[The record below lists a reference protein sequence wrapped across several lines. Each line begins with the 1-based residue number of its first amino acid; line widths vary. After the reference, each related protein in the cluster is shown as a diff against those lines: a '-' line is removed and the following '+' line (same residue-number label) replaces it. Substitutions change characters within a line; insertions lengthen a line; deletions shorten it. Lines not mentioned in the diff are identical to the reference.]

1 MGDHLLP
8 WEWSSR
14 CFWVRWRGWW
24 VGTPNVCIY
33 KGTTTTFIIWKIHMS
48 KKNLAL
54 KRGKNTAAE
63 TTCPKKNYAKK
74 PPPCPSGWVQACGG
88 PTDTDFLFN
97 YFLQFIA
104 EPTASPVTTMPYSIP
119 NSYRKAL
126 TGMTG
131 AGDVGA
137 SLVVSNALLCLCAHE
152 TLVSLRLF

>member
-1 MGDHLLP
+1 MCASTKTPLDTTIYNILSYERSICEKKILALKTSQEKRHH
-8 WEWSSR
+8 SR
-14 CFWVRWRGWW
+14 DE
-24 VGTPNVCIY
+24 
-33 KGTTTTFIIWKIHMS
+33 MS
-48 KKNLAL
+48 KKTTTGSHHVTLVA
-54 KRGKNTAAE
+54 GK
-63 TTCPKKNYAKK
+63 
-74 PPPCPSGWVQACGG
+74 ACGG

-137 SLVVSNALLCLCAHE
+137 SLVVSNALLCPYAHE
-152 TLVSLRLF
+152 TLVSLGVIFAR

>member
-14 CFWVRWRGWW
+14 CLWVRWRGWW
-24 VGTPNVCIY
+24 VGTPNVCTC
-33 KGTTTTFIIWKIHMS
+33 KGTLQHLSYERSTYIYIYIQ
-48 KKNLAL
+48 KNLPW
-54 KRGKNTAAE
+54 KHHKKKPTTAE
-63 TTCPKKNYAKK
+63 TTYD
-74 PPPCPSGWVQACGG
+74 SGARKACGG

-119 NSYRKAL
+119 NSYRKAR
-126 TGMTG
+126 TDGMTG

>member
-1 MGDHLLP
+1 
-8 WEWSSR
+8 
-14 CFWVRWRGWW
+14 
-24 VGTPNVCIY
+24 
-33 KGTTTTFIIWKIHMS
+33 MS
-48 KKNLAL
+48 KKQLRDKHHHVTVA
-54 KRGKNTAAE
+54 GK
-63 TTCPKKNYAKK
+63 
-74 PPPCPSGWVQACGG
+74 ACGG

-137 SLVVSNALLCLCAHE
+137 SLVVSNALLCSYAHE
-152 TLVSLRLF
+152 TLVSLGGYFR